1 MIDPAGI
8 EIGLPTSAQVL
19 VAAVL
24 VFMAGAIAGAG
35 ITVLIWGPP

>member
-1 MIDPAGI
+1 MIDPARI

-19 VAAVL
+19 VTAVL

-35 ITVLIWGPP
+35 LTVLIWSPP